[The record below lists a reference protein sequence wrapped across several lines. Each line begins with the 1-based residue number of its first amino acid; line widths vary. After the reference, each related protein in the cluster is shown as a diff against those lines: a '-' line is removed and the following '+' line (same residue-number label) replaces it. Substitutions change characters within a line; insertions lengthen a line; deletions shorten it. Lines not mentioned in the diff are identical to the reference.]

1 MRVSR
6 AVCLPVLLFSSAG
19 FAQGARPPRD
29 VTLKAPDGIQLKATY
44 YAAAQP
50 GPAVLLLHMC
60 NTTRRS
66 WDPLA
71 PQLAAAGIHALSLDY
86 RGFGDSEGD
95 RFGSVPPQDAQRLID
110 EKWPGDIDAAY
121 DYLVSQPGVD
131 RTRVGAAGGSCGVN
145 QAVRLARRHPDV
157 RSLAQL
163 AGPLDPEGIAFIT
176 STPWLPIFAA
186 AASDDQY
193 DAGAPELMRWIL
205 ALSGNPR
212 NKFSGF
218 RDGKH
223 GTEIFGPHPELVKQ
237 IVAWYADTL
246 VKRPA
251 DPTSAV
257 AVRNTPAREFW
268 RQATTPTGVDEAVQM
283 FYDVSQS
290 GRRVALFP
298 EGALNQLGYSHLQ
311 AGRTE
316 EAIRLFR
323 LNTIAYPV
331 SANTYDSLA
340 DAYLANGQNEL
351 ALRMSEKALE
361 LLPKD
366 RSSEERKK
374 AIRESAEEKIA
385 KLKGKAGVRSCLLQK
400 CPESLTS
407 QTEDVHAR
415 NKI

>member
-1 MRVSR
+1 MRVPR
-6 AVCLPVLLFSSAG
+6 AVVLSFLLFNSAA
-19 FAQGARPPRD
+19 FAQTAPAPRELT
-29 VTLKAPDGIQLKATY
+29 VKAPDGVELKATY

-86 RGFGDSEGD
+86 RGFGESAGERAAG
-95 RFGSVPPQDAQRLID
+95 VPPQEAQRIVN

-121 DYLVSQPGVD
+121 DFLVSQPGVD
-131 RTRVGAAGGSCGVN
+131 KTRIGAAGGSCGVN
-145 QAVRLARRHPDV
+145 NAVWFARRHSEV
-157 RSLAQL
+157 RSLALL
-163 AGPLDPEGIAFIT
+163 AGPLDIDGIAFVT

-186 AASDDQY
+186 AAADDQY
-193 DAGAPELMRWIL
+193 DAGAPALMQWIL
-205 ALSGNPR
+205 TLSGNPR

-218 RDGKH
+218 KDGKH

-237 IVAWYADTL
+237 MVAWYVDTL
-246 VKRPA
+246 VSRPA
-251 DPTSAV
+251 VPSSSV
-257 AVRNTPAREFW
+257 SIKNTPVREFW
-268 RQATTPTGVDEAVQM
+268 RKATSPGGVNEAVQM
-283 FYDVSQS
+283 FYELNQS

-298 EGALNQLGYSHLQ
+298 EGTMNQLGYSHLQ

-316 EAIRLFR
+316 EAVRLFR
-323 LNTIAYPV
+323 LNTMAYPA

-361 LLPKD
+361 ILPKD

-374 AIRESAEEKIA
+374 AIRESAEQKIA
-385 KLKGKAGVRSCLLQK
+385 KLKG
-400 CPESLTS
+400 
-407 QTEDVHAR
+407 DV
-415 NKI
+415 KK